1 MAQIKYFIT
10 DRSEEDFIDQLI
22 NKRATF
28 TVKCTNYTTEVIQN
42 EISYLFSASKKTNF
56 RLFGTYQTLKAQVK
70 KINPPSYEGLIS
82 YFRLNLNNILNQHSK
97 INLGEVINID
107 ITAAYATT
115 LLNKQYIDK
124 KLFTKIMALPKLER
138 LAVIGMLATKKH
150 IFEFKAGE
158 QINCSTETDEQKRN
172 IFFEASHAV
181 NEIMEAC
188 AKIAKEDFLF
198 FWVDGIYLKTE
209 KYKIEI
215 QKYIEAHSY
224 QYKTEVLN
232 NFTAEIKENKTIF
245 VKYNKGEKIK
255 TFNLP
260 IINKQNILK
269 KFINPQNL

>member
-1 MAQIKYFIT
+1 MAKIKYFIT
-10 DRSEEDFIDQLI
+10 DRSEADFIDQLI
-22 NKRATF
+22 NKKASF

-70 KINPPSYEGLIS
+70 KINTESYEGLIS

-115 LLNKQYIDK
+115 LLNKKYIDK
-124 KLFTKIMALPKLER
+124 KLFTKIMTLPKLER

-150 IFEFKAGE
+150 IFEFSAGE
-158 QINCSTETDEQKRN
+158 QINCHTETDAQKRN

-181 NEIMEAC
+181 NEIMETC
-188 AKIAKEDFLF
+188 AAIAKEDFLF
-198 FWVDGIYLKTE
+198 FWVDGIYLKTD

-224 QYKTEVLN
+224 QYKTEILK

-245 VKYNKGEKIK
+245 VTYQKEEKIK

-260 IINKQNILK
+260 ISNKKNILK